1 MKYLSIFS
9 HSSGDCSLM
18 MIQYSSHTYRQKN
31 VAVTLIKAPIR
42 LLWDLDQLH
51 FLLHSGNKSLM
62 KWPPKSCLLIST
74 WSYRVFPP
82 HWVHSWLLPF
92 WKMSVHTHSF
102 TFVILYKPLWNKIT
116 STLQMMIP
124 GRWVTALNVYS
135 MLLSVSNNESGK
147 SRCLFFFWF
156 LRIAHNAKIS
166 QHLIIRASL
175 LFLVWFP

>member
-1 MKYLSIFS
+1 
-9 HSSGDCSLM
+9 
-18 MIQYSSHTYRQKN
+18 MIQYYSHTYRQKN
-31 VAVTLIKAPIR
+31 VAVALIKAPIR

-74 WSYRVFPP
+74 WSYRVPPLP
-82 HWVHSWLLPF
+82 HWVHSWVLPF
-92 WKMSVHTHSF
+92 WKMSVHTHCF

-124 GRWVTALNVYS
+124 VRWVTALNVYS

-147 SRCLFFFWF
+147 R
-156 LRIAHNAKIS
+156 
-166 QHLIIRASL
+166 SL
-175 LFLVWFP
+175 LVFWLVFENCTQCKDQPAPDHQGLTPFPCMVP